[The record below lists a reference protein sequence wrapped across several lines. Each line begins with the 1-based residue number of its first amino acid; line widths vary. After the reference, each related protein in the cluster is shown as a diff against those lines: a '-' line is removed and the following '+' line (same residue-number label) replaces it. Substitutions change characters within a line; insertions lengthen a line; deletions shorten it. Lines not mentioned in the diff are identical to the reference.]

1 MLTTYN
7 IQFRNGN
14 YFFGHEPGNGD
25 SAVTGDQW
33 KALVLT
39 IEQARAIVKARRG
52 GTIVISVEEEPISDD
67 QFKRELH
74 CIAGGSWYDW
84 NIA

>member
-1 MLTTYN
+1 MITFN
-7 IQFRNGN
+7 IQYSNGN
-14 YFFGHEPGNGD
+14 YYFGHEPGNGD
-25 SAVTGDQW
+25 STVTGDRW
-33 KALVLT
+33 KALILT
-39 IEQARAIVKARRG
+39 IAQARAIVVARKRG
-52 GTIVISVEEEPISDD
+52 YIVISVEEEAISDD